1 MISKSPFRQDNC
13 ATGWA
18 AMKKSKKKK
27 NPKLSDEA
35 WAAEKKQFKCN
46 ESTGYKIVG
55 IDDSKEHYS
64 EAEQTKEAKE
74 RGISKGKPLPPA
86 AKEVIKDNKK
96 SIIQN

>member
-1 MISKSPFRQDNC
+1 MRSNSPFRQDKC

-18 AMKKSKKKK
+18 AMKKKFLLSS
-27 NPKLSDEA
+27 NLDPKA

-46 ESTGYKIVG
+46 ESTDYKIVG

-64 EAEQTKEAKE
+64 EAELTKEAKE

-86 AKEVIKDNKK
+86 AKK
-96 SIIQN
+96 

>member
-1 MISKSPFRQDNC
+1 MRSNSPFRQDKC
-13 ATGWA
+13 VTGWA
-18 AMKKSKKKK
+18 AMKKSKKEYE
-27 NPKLSDEA
+27 NPKA

-46 ESTGYKIVG
+46 ESTDYKIVG

-86 AKEVIKDNKK
+86 KPKN
-96 SIIQN
+96 